1 MAPQRPPPTRML
13 LFEEFQAKGGKLKA
27 KDGRLGPKRQGTKA
41 PRRKVSDL
49 RGLGSLHHH
58 RGLEVVGRRK
68 KHGWCAPIRRHSSRS
83 DVSRLGCTI
92 RASPQRQ
99 RNQASDDCCNAH
111 ICAYRPLSAS
121 KAACDPRS
129 TMCPASSTKISWAST
144 TVDKRCAITKVV
156 LLCAA
161 LCNSP

>member
-1 MAPQRPPPTRML
+1 ML
-13 LFEEFQAKGGKLKA
+13 LFEEFQAESGKRKA
-27 KDGRLGPKRQGTKA
+27 AGLGHSAKA
-41 PRRKVSDL
+41 PRHQGEKFQVAEVSVAFTTMEAL
-49 RGLGSLHHH
+49 KLYARP
-58 RGLEVVGRRK
+58 K

-83 DVSRLGCTI
+83 DVSRLGCTT
-92 RASPQRQ
+92 RASRNVNETK
-99 RNQASDDCCNAH
+99 RNQASDDCCKAH
-111 ICAYRPLSAS
+111 ICAYRPLSAN

-129 TMCPASSTKISWAST
+129 TMRPASSTKISWAST